1 MFARKNVSALLKEE
15 EIKLGAKTGKE
26 YIDRVNQ
33 AQANVWINGK
43 QVTGNI
49 SEHDAFK
56 GVMKSQAELYDLQ
69 HQPGKREYMTY
80 TSPSSGSRVGTSF
93 IQPKTKE
100 DLIIRRRMMQEWAVY
115 TGGMMGRSPDYINV
129 GIMAYGA
136 AADMFGNQ
144 DERYK
149 ENMIRYYEYCRE
161 NDLSLTHTLI
171 QPQVNRGV
179 SASKLNDPYIAAR
192 IKEKTDDGVVIKGA
206 RLLATQGG
214 ITDEIMVFP
223 STLLKQGEEE
233 NPYAYAFSIPNN
245 TPGLKFICRESF
257 DYGRSSF
264 DHPLGSRFEEMD
276 TIVVFDDVVVPWD
289 RVFALGDVNICN
301 QAYNESN
308 AVVHMTHQVVSKNIA
323 KTEFVLGILELMAET
338 INISQYQH
346 IQEKIS
352 EVIIALE
359 TLKAYVAA
367 SEANAKLDQWGIMT
381 PDFAPLNAARNYFPK
396 IYPRFTEIMQLMGA
410 SGLMAIPTEEDFQ
423 SELRP
428 DLDKYLQSA
437 NGDAYNRV
445 KLYRL
450 AWDVCMSAFGSRQT
464 LYERFFFGDPV
475 RMASALYN
483 GYDKQKYVDRV
494 KEFLERSEELQKT
507 KI

>member
-1 MFARKNVSALLKEE
+1 M
-15 EIKLGAKTGKE
+15 GAKTGKE
-26 YIDRVNQ
+26 YIDRVDQ
-33 AQANVWINGK
+33 ARANVWINGK
-43 QVTGNI
+43 QVIGKI

-56 GVMKSQAELYDLQ
+56 GVMQSQAELYDLQ
-69 HQPGKREYMTY
+69 HIREKREYMTY
-80 TSPSSGSRVGTSF
+80 TSPSSGERVGTSF
-93 IQPKTKE
+93 IQPKTKD
-100 DLIIRRRMMQEWAVY
+100 DLVIRRKMMQEWAVY

-136 AADMFGNQ
+136 AADMFGMQ
-144 DERYK
+144 EAQYK

-257 DYGRSSF
+257 DYGKSSF

-289 RVFALGDVNICN
+289 RVFALEDVNICN

-367 SEANAKLDQWGIMT
+367 SEANAKLDKWGIMT

-410 SGLMAIPTEEDFQ
+410 SGLMAIPSEEDFQ
-423 SELRP
+423 SDLRP

-475 RMASALYN
+475 RMASALYS

-507 KI
+507 K

>member
-1 MFARKNVSALLKEE
+1 M
-15 EIKLGAKTGKE
+15 
-26 YIDRVNQ
+26 
-33 AQANVWINGK
+33 WINGK

-494 KEFLERSEELQKT
+494 KEFLERSEELEKT

>member
-1 MFARKNVSALLKEE
+1 M
-15 EIKLGAKTGKE
+15 GAKTGKE
-26 YIDRVNQ
+26 YIERVNQ
-33 AQANVWINGK
+33 AKANVWINGK
-43 QVTGNI
+43 QVEGDI
-49 SEHDAFK
+49 SEHPAFK

-69 HQPGKREYMTY
+69 HQPGKKEYMTY
-80 TSPSSGSRVGTSF
+80 TSPSSGERVGTSF
-93 IQPKTKE
+93 IQPRTKDE
-100 DLIIRRRMMQEWAVY
+100 LMMRRQMMQEWAVY

-136 AADMFGNQ
+136 AADMFGKQ
-144 DERYK
+144 DEQYK
-149 ENMIRYYEYCRE
+149 QNMIRYYEHCRE

-192 IKEKTDDGVVIKGA
+192 IKEKTDEGVVIKGA

-223 STLLKQGEEE
+223 STLLKQGKEE

-257 DYGRSSF
+257 DYGKSSF

-308 AVVHMTHQVVSKNIA
+308 AVVHMTHQVVSKNVA

-338 INISQYQH
+338 INIGQYQH

-367 SEANAKLDQWGIMT
+367 SEANASIDKWGIMT

-450 AWDVCMSAFGSRQT
+450 AWDVCMSSFGSRQT

-475 RMASALYN
+475 RMAGALYS

-494 KEFLERSEELQKT
+494 KEFLDRSEELQKA

>member
-1 MFARKNVSALLKEE
+1 M
-15 EIKLGAKTGKE
+15 GAKTGKE
-26 YIDRVNQ
+26 YIERVNQ
-33 AQANVWINGK
+33 AKANVWINGK
-43 QVTGNI
+43 QVEGDI
-49 SEHDAFK
+49 SEHPAFK

-69 HQPGKREYMTY
+69 HQPGKKEYMTY
-80 TSPSSGSRVGTSF
+80 TSPSSGERVGTSF
-93 IQPKTKE
+93 IQPRTKE
-100 DLIIRRRMMQEWAVY
+100 ELMMRRQMMQEWAVY

-129 GIMAYGA
+129 GIMAYGV
-136 AADMFGNQ
+136 AADMFVKQ
-144 DERYK
+144 DEQYK
-149 ENMIRYYEYCRE
+149 QNMIRYYEYCRE

-192 IKEKTDDGVVIKGA
+192 IKEKTDEGVVIKGA

-257 DYGRSSF
+257 DYGKSSF

-308 AVVHMTHQVVSKNIA
+308 AVVHMTHQVVSKNVA

-338 INISQYQH
+338 INIGQYQH

-367 SEANAKLDQWGIMT
+367 SEANASIDKWGIMT

-450 AWDVCMSAFGSRQT
+450 AWDVCMSSFGSRQT

-475 RMASALYN
+475 RMAGALYS

-494 KEFLERSEELQKT
+494 KEFLDRSEELQKA

>member
-1 MFARKNVSALLKEE
+1 M
-15 EIKLGAKTGKE
+15 GAKTGKE

-33 AQANVWINGK
+33 AKANVWINGK
-43 QVTGNI
+43 QVEGDI
-49 SEHDAFK
+49 SEHPAFS

-80 TSPSSGSRVGTSF
+80 PSPISGERVGTSF
-93 IQPKTKE
+93 IQPRSKE
-100 DLIIRRRMMQEWAVY
+100 ELMMRRQMMQEWAVY

-136 AADMFGNQ
+136 AADMFGKQ
-144 DERYK
+144 DEQYK
-149 ENMIRYYEYCRE
+149 QNMIRYYEHCRE

-257 DYGRSSF
+257 DYGKSSF

-308 AVVHMTHQVVSKNIA
+308 AVVHMTHQVVSKNVA

-338 INISQYQH
+338 INIGQYQH

-367 SEANAKLDQWGIMT
+367 SEANAAIDKWGIMT

-475 RMASALYN
+475 RMAGALYS

-494 KEFLERSEELQKT
+494 KEFLDRSEELQKI
-507 KI
+507 KS

>member
-1 MFARKNVSALLKEE
+1 M
-15 EIKLGAKTGKE
+15 GAKTGKE
-26 YIDRVNQ
+26 YIERVNQ
-33 AQANVWINGK
+33 AKANVWINGK
-43 QVTGNI
+43 QVEGDI
-49 SEHDAFK
+49 SEHPAFK

-69 HQPGKREYMTY
+69 HQPGKKEYMTY
-80 TSPSSGSRVGTSF
+80 TSPSSGERVGTSF
-93 IQPKTKE
+93 IQPRTKE
-100 DLIIRRRMMQEWAVY
+100 ELMMRRQMMQEWAVY

-129 GIMAYGA
+129 GIMAYGV
-136 AADMFGNQ
+136 AADMFGKQ
-144 DERYK
+144 DEQYK
-149 ENMIRYYEYCRE
+149 QNMIRYYEYCRE

-192 IKEKTDDGVVIKGA
+192 IKEKTDEGVVIKGA

-257 DYGRSSF
+257 DYGKSSF

-308 AVVHMTHQVVSKNIA
+308 AVVHMTHQVVSKNVA

-338 INISQYQH
+338 INIGQYQH

-367 SEANAKLDQWGIMT
+367 SEANASIDKWGIMT

-450 AWDVCMSAFGSRQT
+450 AWDVCMSSFGSRQT

-475 RMASALYN
+475 RMAGALYS

-494 KEFLERSEELQKT
+494 KEFLDRSEELQKA

>member
-1 MFARKNVSALLKEE
+1 MKEE

-308 AVVHMTHQVVSKNIA
+308 AVVHMTHHVVSKNIA

>member
-1 MFARKNVSALLKEE
+1 M
-15 EIKLGAKTGKE
+15 GAKTGKE
-26 YIDRVNQ
+26 YIERVNQ
-33 AQANVWINGK
+33 AKANVWINGK
-43 QVTGNI
+43 QVEGDI
-49 SEHDAFK
+49 SEHPAFK

-69 HQPGKREYMTY
+69 HQPGKKEYMTY
-80 TSPSSGSRVGTSF
+80 TSPSSGERVGTSF
-93 IQPKTKE
+93 IQPRTKDE
-100 DLIIRRRMMQEWAVY
+100 LMMRRQMMQEWAVY

-136 AADMFGNQ
+136 AADMFGKQ
-144 DERYK
+144 DEQYK
-149 ENMIRYYEYCRE
+149 QNMIRYYEHCRE

-192 IKEKTDDGVVIKGA
+192 IKEKTDEGVVIKGA

-257 DYGRSSF
+257 DYGKSSF

-308 AVVHMTHQVVSKNIA
+308 AVVHMTHQVVSKNVA

-338 INISQYQH
+338 INIGQYQH

-367 SEANAKLDQWGIMT
+367 SEANASIDKWGIMT

-450 AWDVCMSAFGSRQT
+450 AWDVCMSSFGSRQT

-475 RMASALYN
+475 RMAGALYS

-494 KEFLERSEELQKT
+494 KEFLDRSEELQKA